1 MIVQATVCQVAERTS
16 AKGVEQT
23 SEKEGA
29 KKVSGG
35 KGEEIPAHPACL
47 DVVEVGENERVG
59 EEDGV
64 VEEGLRR
71 HQAEADECALSM
83 GAKQYLPD
91 LAQRREPPRPQAE
104 RGQLLVG

>member
-1 MIVQATVCQVAERTS
+1 MIVQATVCQVAENADREQGARKRKQQPRERIGRGDHRTS

-35 KGEEIPAHPACL
+35 KGEEIPAHPAGL

-71 HQAEADECALSM
+71 HQAEADECALSI
-83 GAKQYLPD
+83 GAK
-91 LAQRREPPRPQAE
+91 
-104 RGQLLVG
+104 